1 VGNIGHPP
9 MDISQSKNID
19 QYSRFLEPTIAA
31 GRLKETTRVKPLI
44 GKETRVANII
54 RSDMNGYLFAGEAV
68 LDFMQEGQIGLAH
81 FVMMNDLRELNLTDS
96 FGGET
101 RNQIFTNKFEY
112 TQKQDITEHIDQPRK
127 KGFFRR

>member
-1 VGNIGHPP
+1 
-9 MDISQSKNID
+9 
-19 QYSRFLEPTIAA
+19 
-31 GRLKETTRVKPLI
+31 
-44 GKETRVANII
+44 
-54 RSDMNGYLFAGEAV
+54 MNGYLFAGEAV